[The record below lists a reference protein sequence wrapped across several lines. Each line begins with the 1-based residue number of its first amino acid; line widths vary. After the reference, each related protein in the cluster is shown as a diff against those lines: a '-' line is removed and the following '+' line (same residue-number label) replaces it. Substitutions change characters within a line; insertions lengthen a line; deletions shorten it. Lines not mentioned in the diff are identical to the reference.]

1 MAPKKTLPRWRGVLA
16 CLLVPASLS
25 RPVWAGEPPTEPVLQ
40 IESGMHTAIINR
52 IGVDAANRVLV
63 TGSDDKTARVWDLA
77 TGRLLQILWPPIGD
91 GNEGK
96 IYAVAISP
104 DGRTVAAG
112 GWTGYEW
119 DGSNSIYL
127 FDRATGH
134 IVRRL
139 AGLPNVILHLAYSP
153 DSSRLVA
160 TLGGKNGIRVYRTAD
175 YALIGE
181 DRDYGGQ
188 SYGADFDASGRLA
201 TCSDDG
207 FVRLYDPS
215 LRLLAKRRAPGGA
228 EPFSVR
234 FSPDGT
240 KIAVGFDDSTHVNVL
255 SAKDLGLLY
264 APDSEGVRSGN
275 VSSVAWSADGRRLY
289 AGGRYHLN
297 GSYPI
302 RVWAEAGR
310 GQATDLPATKNTI
323 MDLQPLADGGVV
335 FGTADPGFVVFDAR
349 DRRTLFRGPTTAD
362 YRGEAVLVSH
372 EGDAI
377 QFDYGASGKAP
388 TCFSLATRV
397 PEAAGSGRA
406 GLTEAVTVAPGLEIT
421 GWQHTGAPK
430 LNGRPL
436 PLKPYEISRSL
447 AIAPDHQTFLL
458 GADWSIRLFDRTGRE
473 LWQVSAPG
481 FPRSVNIAGNGQVA
495 VVALGDGT
503 IRWYRLRDGKE
514 LLAFF
519 PHNDRKRWV
528 LWTPSGYYDAAP
540 GAEELI
546 GWRLNRGKDQAG
558 DFFPVGQFRS
568 TYYRPDVVAKVL
580 ETLDEGGAIRAANAE
595 SGRKGAAVPLTQQ
608 LPPVVTILA
617 PAAGAAVAGAEVL
630 VRIAIRSPSGEPVTV
645 IKALVD
651 GRPVMVERGVAVLG
665 PATQRPGSGQ
675 AGSGPASAGPEQGEG
690 VRELRVPI
698 PERDAEIAI
707 LAENR
712 FAVSEPALVRVRW
725 RGRATG
731 NEAVIKPK
739 LYVLAIGISAYQREE
754 LRLGFAAKDAR
765 DFARAMAR
773 QQGGLYEAVE
783 TKVLTDGQA
792 TKENILDH
800 LDWLLKQT
808 TGKDVAMVF
817 LAGHGDTDVKG
828 KYYFLPVNVDP
839 ERLMATG
846 VPYTDLKETVE
857 ALAGKVFA
865 FVDTCKAG
873 NVLGKRRGGADIN
886 QLVHELANADSGAVV
901 FTAATGR
908 QASLE
913 HPDWGNGAFTK
924 ALVEGLNGQADL
936 FGRGTI
942 TITSLEAYIA
952 ERVKAL
958 TKGKQTPTT
967 AKPKTVPD
975 FPVAVVR

>member
-1 MAPKKTLPRWRGVLA
+1 MRLRDALFTGGLTV
-16 CLLVPASLS
+16 ASLLPA
-25 RPVWAGEPPTEPVLQ
+25 RAGEPPTEPILR
-40 IESGMHTAIINR
+40 IESGTHTARIGR

-77 TGRLLQILWPPIGD
+77 TGRLLQILRPPIGE

-112 GWTGYEW
+112 GWTGYAW
-119 DGSNSIYL
+119 DGSHSVYL
-127 FDRATGH
+127 FDRATGRLL
-134 IVRRL
+134 RRL
-139 AGLPNVILHLAYSP
+139 AGLDNVVDHLVYSP
-153 DSSRLVA
+153 DGARLVA
-160 TLGGKNGIRVYRTAD
+160 LIKGSGIRVYQTSD
-175 YALIGE
+175 YTLVGE
-181 DRDYGGQ
+181 DREYTSD
-188 SYGADFDASGRLA
+188 SYGADVDWAGRLV
-201 TCSDDG
+201 TSSWDG
-207 FVRLYDPS
+207 WIRLYDRT
-215 LRLLAKRRAPGGA
+215 LRLLAKRRAPGGTR
-228 EPFSVR
+228 PFGVR

-240 KIAVGFDDSTHVNVL
+240 KVAVGFDDSPSVNVL
-255 SAKDLGLLY
+255 SAADLTLLY
-264 APDSEGVRSGN
+264 APDTSDVRSGDLSK
-275 VSSVAWSADGRRLY
+275 VVWSADGRRLY
-289 AGGRYHLN
+289 AGGRYYVDDLN
-297 GSYPI
+297 PI
-302 RVWAEAGR
+302 RVWTEGGR
-310 GQATDLPATKNTI
+310 GRATDLLAAKDTI
-323 MDLQPLADGGVV
+323 MDLQPLDDGGVV
-335 FGTADPGFVVFDAR
+335 FGAADPAFGVFDAR
-349 DRRTLFRGPTTAD
+349 GRRTLVVPPAIADHRSNQAGFLVAQDGTA
-362 YRGEAVLVSH
+362 V
-372 EGDAI
+372 
-377 QFDYGASGKAP
+377 QFSYDVGGRSPAQ
-388 TCFSLATRV
+388 FSLATRSLDMDGTGG
-397 PEAAGSGRA
+397 AA
-406 GLTEAVTVAPGLEIT
+406 LTAPVTSAPGLAVT
-421 GWQHTGAPK
+421 DWQNSVAPK
-430 LNGRPL
+430 LNGSPL
-436 PLKPYEISRSL
+436 PLEPYETTFSL
-447 AIAPDHQTFLL
+447 AVAPDGQTFLL
-458 GADWSIRLFDRTGRE
+458 GTHWYLHLFDRTGRE
-473 LWQVSAPG
+473 LWQVATPG
-481 FPRSVNIAGNGQVA
+481 VAWSVNIAGNGQVA

-975 FPVAVVR
+975 FTIALKP